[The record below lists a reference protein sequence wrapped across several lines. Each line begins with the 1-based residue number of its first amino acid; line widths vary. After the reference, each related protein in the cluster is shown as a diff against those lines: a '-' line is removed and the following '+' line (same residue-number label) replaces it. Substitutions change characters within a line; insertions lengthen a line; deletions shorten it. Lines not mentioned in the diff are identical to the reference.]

1 MCDRDGSTVP
11 GCVDSDPRVFDTE
24 GLRVINAPGMPF
36 EGCIPDLHPFRHK
49 RMLRPSAINAWS
61 PGRFTVLNPAS
72 RRGSVARGAD
82 HCQRN
87 KRRTDHSAPV
97 EQDRL
102 VRALLIPRCHSV
114 NTCRCC
120 AQACPHPQASS
131 LLTPDPC
138 SLLTI
143 HFLLTFA
150 LHLRDMPLSGR
161 LYGSYTVQPT
171 RVGQER
177 GIANEE
183 HANYPGASGKSPVL
197 H

>member
-1 MCDRDGSTVP
+1 MSDRDGSTVP

-36 EGCIPDLHPFRHK
+36 EGCIPDLHQFRHK

-61 PGRFTVLNPAS
+61 PGRRLTVLNP
-72 RRGSVARGAD
+72 
-82 HCQRN
+82 C
-87 KRRTDHSAPV
+87 P
-97 EQDRL
+97 
-102 VRALLIPRCHSV
+102 CSV
-114 NTCRCC
+114 NSAMPLREYL
-120 AQACPHPQASS
+120 PRLRPS
-131 LLTPDPC
+131 LPRTVKPALFLTPAPC
-138 SLLTI
+138 SLLNI